1 MYKNV
6 IYMIIASFII
16 QYWVMPV
23 IMTDSIKNITNSTGK
38 IYLSVIMALT
48 MGLLEVF
55 MPMEHKSHSHSHS
68 NIMTILILSIL
79 LGAFI
84 YLYRNQKGIDDKNY
98 LSEMIEHHSMAV
110 LTSSKIIKKTKN
122 PKVKK
127 IARRIEET
135 QKEEISEMRKMIKER

>member
-1 MYKNV
+1 MHKNV

-23 IMTDSIKNITNSTGK
+23 IMTDSIKDITNSTGK

-55 MPMEHKSHSHSHS
+55 MPMEHKSHSHS
-68 NIMTILILSIL
+68 NIITILILSIL